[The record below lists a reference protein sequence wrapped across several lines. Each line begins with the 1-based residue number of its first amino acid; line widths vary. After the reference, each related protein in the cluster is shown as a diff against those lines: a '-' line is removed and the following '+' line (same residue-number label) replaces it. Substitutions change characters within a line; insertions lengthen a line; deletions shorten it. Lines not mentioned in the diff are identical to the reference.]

1 MSANEVVIAGRA
13 IGPGHPPYV
22 VAELSG
28 NHNGR
33 IERALA
39 LVEAAK
45 NAGADAVKLQTYT
58 ADTITIDHDGPEFR
72 IEDGLW
78 AGRTLH
84 ELYDEAHTPWDWHE
98 RLFAHGRE
106 LGITVF
112 SAPFDE
118 SAVALLESLAAPAY
132 KIASFEIVDTGLVAR
147 AAATGK
153 PVILSTGMADLGEIG
168 DAVSA
173 ARGAGCEQ
181 LIVLHCVSG
190 YPTPPGESNLRTI
203 RDLGERF
210 GAVVGLSDHTP
221 GTAVSVAGVALGADL
236 IEKHVTLRRADGG
249 PDAAFSLEPDELQR
263 LVGECRIAWEALGE
277 AGYERKASER
287 ANVVFRRSLY
297 VVEDVRRG
305 DVFTAENVRSI
316 RPDFGLAPKHLRDVV
331 GRKAKRDVARGTA
344 FDWSLVE

>member
-112 SAPFDE
+112 SAPFDK

-132 KIASFEIVDTGLVAR
+132 KIASFEIV
-147 AAATGK
+147 AAS
-153 PVILSTGMADLGEIG
+153 STGIA
-168 DAVSA
+168 SA
-173 ARGAGCEQ
+173 MPCGRAPASSRAPLRQ
-181 LIVLHCVSG
+181 IRRRQA
-190 YPTPPGESNLRTI
+190 SNLR
-203 RDLGERF
+203 DLGGGRAF
-210 GAVVGLSDHTP
+210 GPHSGHGGL
-221 GTAVSVAGVALGADL
+221 GRRRGARADL
-236 IEKHVTLRRADGG
+236 IEKHDLAARRMR
-249 PDAAFSLEPDELQR
+249 PSRSSRRLQR
-263 LVGECRIAWEALGE
+263 LVGECRIACAGRAL
-277 AGYERKASER
+277 R
-287 ANVVFRRSLY
+287 AAPSARRFRRSL
-297 VVEDVRRG
+297 VVEDAVKGTILQRVQIPPRPNRSAHFANAAG
-305 DVFTAENVRSI
+305 DQR
-316 RPDFGLAPKHLRDVV
+316 
-331 GRKAKRDVARGTA
+331 
-344 FDWSLVE
+344 